1 MRRRAFLLLGP
12 LALAGCGGPGG
23 YYSSGGYGAGYGNGA
38 PIGLSPG
45 QPLQGAA
52 PRNERVAL
60 LVPLSGPRA
69 DLGQALVQAAQ
80 LAMAAPGSPMLDVK
94 DTGGTPQGA
103 AAAAQAAIGD
113 GAGLI
118 IGPLMSTE
126 TAAVAPVARGANV
139 AVLAFT
145 NDPSQAQPGVWTLGI
160 TPGQQVRRLVAA
172 VQAQGRTQ
180 IAALLPDND
189 FGHVMGQALMQAA
202 TANGLPPPNIRYHS
216 AGMGS
221 INAAARDLSGYANR
235 RGPIDAQIKEARAL
249 GTPEGRRQAQDLAKS
264 AIPPPNFSAL
274 FLADTGEALAEV
286 ASMLP
291 YYDVDRSQVQI
302 LGPSLWASPSSG
314 SGQDVGRV
322 VCGARSGGAGG
333 AGAKLRRE
341 IWRPTAGG
349 GGPGVRRGVHRAG
362 AGHERRV
369 LDRRADPA
377 GRVHRRG
384 WLAGVAAG
392 RPGAPRAGSVPS
404 SARRPG
410 DDRARTPIRRG
421 DGELRVESPL
431 SRFAGEGRVRVVR
444 AARTT
449 LT

>member
-12 LALAGCGGPGG
+12 LALAGCGGGSGG
-23 YYSSGGYGAGYGNGA
+23 YYPSGGYGAGYGNGYPAGA
-38 PIGLSPG
+38 PIGLGPA
-45 QPLQGAA
+45 QPLPAAA

-60 LVPLSGPRA
+60 LVPLTGPRA
-69 DLGQALVQAAQ
+69 DLAQALVQAAQ
-80 LAMAAPGSPMLDVK
+80 LAMAVPGAPVLDVK

-103 AAAAQAAIGD
+103 AAAAQAAVAE

-189 FGHVMGQALMQAA
+189 FGHVMGVALMQAA
-202 TANGLPPPNIRYHS
+202 TANGLPPPNIRFHS

-221 INAAARDLSGYANR
+221 INTAARDLSDYANR
-235 RGPIDAQIKEARAL
+235 RGPIEAQIKQARAL
-249 GTPEGRRQAQDLAKS
+249 GTPDGRRQAQELAKTP
-264 AIPPPNFSAL
+264 IPPPSFSAL
-274 FLADTGEALAEV
+274 LLADTGEALAEV

-314 SGQDVGRV
+314 SGQEPGAWYAAPDPAARAGLEQAYAAKYGGPPPAVADLAFDAASIARV
-322 VCGARSGGAGG
+322 LGASGGFSIAALTQPAGFIG
-333 AGAKLRRE
+333 ADGWLALQ
-341 IWRPTAGG
+341 PDGQ
-349 GGPGVRRGVHRAG
+349 VRRGLAVF
-362 AGHERRV
+362 RV
-369 LDRRADPA
+369 QRGGPEMIEPA
-377 GRVHRRG
+377 PQS
-384 WLAGVAAG
+384 AAG
-392 RPGAPRAGSVPS
+392 TGS
-404 SARRPG
+404 
-410 DDRARTPIRRG
+410 
-421 DGELRVESPL
+421 
-431 SRFAGEGRVRVVR
+431 
-444 AARTT
+444 
-449 LT
+449 